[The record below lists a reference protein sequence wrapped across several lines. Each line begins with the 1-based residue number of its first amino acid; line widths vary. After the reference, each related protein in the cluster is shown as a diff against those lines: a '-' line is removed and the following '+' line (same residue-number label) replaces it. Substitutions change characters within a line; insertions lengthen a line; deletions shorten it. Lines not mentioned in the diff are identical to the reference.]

1 MAFIEEIAVS
11 NLLFDG
17 ENPRLT
23 TSSQCQRDILRTIVS
38 HQKDKLRVLAEDIL
52 TYGLNPSEL
61 LVVRSSANQEN
72 RFIVI
77 EGNRR
82 LAALRVLENPNFAG
96 NNVPSSVVKNLKRLS
111 KRYQNV
117 AIEKVPC
124 VVVEDDGEARH
135 WIEVKHLGPLDGA
148 GTVLWEPDEKSR
160 YRAKGGER
168 PEIQLQ
174 VLDFLQKR
182 GDISSESRKKVAVT
196 TLRRLLGTP
205 EVRLILGMEWSDHQL
220 KALGDRDDVA
230 KVLSHVVSDI
240 ATRKIN
246 VMSVHKKEQRIA
258 YANSLPEDLVPAKI
272 HSYGFGIPLNA
283 RDVERD
289 QESGDEVQIQERLD
303 RRKVN
308 RPRPWL
314 IPDECPLLV
323 TDTRLGEIERELRK
337 LRLETFANAVSVL
350 FRVFLEL
357 SADCF
362 VDQYSLPVSTDQPL
376 SAKLHTVTNHLVKH
390 NKLNEQEAKPAR
402 RAAQTDSFLGPSVT
416 VMHNYVH
423 NQHMFPGPADLRA
436 TWNDLQPWFMA
447 VWPS

>member
-1 MAFIEEIAVS
+1 MALIKEIAVS

-23 TSSQCQRDILRTIVS
+23 TSSQYQRDILRAIVS

-61 LVVRSSANQEN
+61 FVVRSSVSQEN
-72 RFIVI
+72 RFVVI

-82 LAALRVLENPNFAG
+82 LAALRVLENPNFVG
-96 NNVPSSVVKNLKRLS
+96 KNVRSSVVKNLKRLS
-111 KRYQNV
+111 KRYQNA
-117 AIEKVPC
+117 AIERVQC
-124 VVVEDDGEARH
+124 VVVEDDDESRH

-148 GTVLWEPDEKSR
+148 GTVLWGPDEKSR

-174 VLDFLQKR
+174 ALDFLQER
-182 GDISSESRKKVAVT
+182 GDISSELRKKVAVT

-220 KALGDRDDVA
+220 KTLGDKDDVA
-230 KVLSHVVSDI
+230 KVLSYVVSDI
-240 ATRKIN
+240 ATRNIN

-258 YANSLPEDLVPAKI
+258 YANSLPEDLVPSHI

-283 RDVERD
+283 RASERD
-289 QESGDEVQIQERLD
+289 QEPGDGVQDQESLD

-308 RPRPWL
+308 RPRSYL

-323 TDTRLGEIERELRK
+323 TDTRLGEIEQELRK

-357 SADCF
+357 SADCY
-362 VDQYSLPVSTDQPL
+362 VDHNSLPVSNDQRL
-376 SAKLHTVTNHLVKH
+376 SAKLHIVTEHLLGQ

-423 NQHMFPGPADLRA
+423 NQHMFPSPADLRA

-447 VWPS
+447 VWPR